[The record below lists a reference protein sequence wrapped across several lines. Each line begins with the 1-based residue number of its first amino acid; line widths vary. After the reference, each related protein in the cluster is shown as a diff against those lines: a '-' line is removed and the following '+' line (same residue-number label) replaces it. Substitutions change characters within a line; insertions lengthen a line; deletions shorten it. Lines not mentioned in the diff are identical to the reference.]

1 MGGAFFVSWPGCAKR
16 PIAALPASLGP
27 QRDFATLAAYARP
40 SEPLEA
46 KRVEQ

>member
-1 MGGAFFVSWPGCAKR
+1 MGGAFLVFSPGFAWR
-16 PIAALPASLGP
+16 PIAALPASLGSR
-27 QRDFATLAAYARP
+27 RDLATLAARTRP